1 MITLHDWIGKQKNLL
16 TEFEQWWQENHGRSS
31 VQFPASLDEGDW
43 SNSLRSSVSGEKAL
57 LDYVGER
64 ADWVW
69 SGASAQISPWVA
81 LSAAMPRTVGRPSNG
96 RCTCGAIG

>member
-43 SNSLRSSVSGEKAL
+43 VEQFAFFC
-57 LDYVGER
+57 ER
-64 ADWVW
+64 RK
-69 SGASAQISPWVA
+69 GTP
-81 LSAAMPRTVGRPSNG
+81 
-96 RCTCGAIG
+96 